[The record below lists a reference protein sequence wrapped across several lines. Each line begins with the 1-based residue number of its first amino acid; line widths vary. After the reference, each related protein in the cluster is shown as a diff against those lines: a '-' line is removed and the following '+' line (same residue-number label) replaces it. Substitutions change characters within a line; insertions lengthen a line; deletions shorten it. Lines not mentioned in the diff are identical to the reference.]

1 MRAILL
7 PTILFTESILEKKQK
22 GNARGEGWTVS
33 PFQPPQLLAVVQKV
47 TR

>member
-7 PTILFTESILEKKQK
+7 PIFPFTESVFEKMQK
-22 GNARGEGWTVS
+22 GNAREAGCIVS
-33 PFQPPQLLAVVQKV
+33 PFQPPRLLAVVQKV